1 MDIIGKIINVNDDF
15 DYLNITDKNMI
26 KELSEE
32 KSIVKTSNLKSYYRD
47 NSYKKVPINI
57 KIEYTKH
64 AYNRIIHREI
74 NLKNVQDS
82 IIRGISS
89 IRKLSDN
96 LYNDFKIY
104 SNRYFIVIPGEA
116 YFEKNLSL
124 IRIIVKTAFI
134 SPKPSYH
141 KHEKIIFV

>member
-1 MDIIGKIINVNDDF
+1 MDNTHDILGHFDEVNK
-15 DYLNITDKNMI
+15 NII

-32 KSIVKTSNLKSYYRD
+32 KSIVKSSNNKYYYRD
-47 NSYKKVPINI
+47 NSYKKIPVNI
-57 KIEYTKH
+57 KIEFTKH
-64 AYNRIIHREI
+64 AYDRIIHREI
-74 NLKNVQDS
+74 SLKNVQDS
-82 IIRGISS
+82 IIRGIGS

-116 YFEKNLSL
+116 YFEKNLSI

-141 KHEKIIFV
+141 KHEKMIYV

>member
-1 MDIIGKIINVNDDF
+1 MNNTHYIFEHF
-15 DYLNITDKNMI
+15 DKADKNII
-26 KELSEE
+26 KKLFKE
-32 KSIVKTSNLKSYYRD
+32 KSIVKTSIHKYYYRD
-47 NSYKKVPINI
+47 NSYRKVPINI
-57 KIEYTKH
+57 KIEFTKH
-64 AYNRIIHREI
+64 AYDRIVHREI
-74 NLKNVQDS
+74 SLKNVQDS

-89 IRKLSDN
+89 IKKLSDN

-116 YFEKNLSL
+116 YFEKNLTI

-141 KHEKIIFV
+141 KHEKMIYV